1 MKKHNNE
8 IFIVT
13 RSVPLANGLDALL
26 KALSQID
33 RVSIVKSFEEM
44 SQQVTER
51 KPRIA
56 MIDTSLLGNDP
67 EALLEKLYTLS
78 PSTQRVLLVDDVQ
91 AVKWMPRYAEAI
103 LIKGAVPSA
112 VTTIVTNLLVEKGEE
127 HEHNDSNQ

>member
-1 MKKHNNE
+1 MEKHNNE

-33 RVSIVKSFEEM
+33 RVSIMKSSEEM
-44 SQQVTER
+44 SQQVAER

-56 MIDTSLLGNDP
+56 MIDMSLLGNDP
-67 EALLEKLYTLS
+67 EALLEKLHTVS

>member
-1 MKKHNNE
+1 MEKHNNE
-8 IFIVT
+8 IFIFT
-13 RSVPLANGLDALL
+13 RSVPLANGLVALL

-44 SQQVTER
+44 IQQVAER
-51 KPRIA
+51 KPHIA
-56 MIDTSLLGNDP
+56 MIDMSLLGNDP
-67 EALLEKLYTLS
+67 EALLEKLHTLS

>member
-1 MKKHNNE
+1 MEKHNNE

-67 EALLEKLYTLS
+67 EALLEKLHTLS

-112 VTTIVTNLLVEKGEE
+112 VTTIITNLLVEKGEE

>member
-1 MKKHNNE
+1 MEKHNNE
-8 IFIVT
+8 RFIVT

-33 RVSIVKSFEEM
+33 RVSIVKSSEEM
-44 SQQVTER
+44 SQQVAER

-67 EALLEKLYTLS
+67 EALLEKLHTLS